1 MMRFLRTVGLIV
13 LVLAASGLVVVEIL
27 DYRNNAEFDAVVWQ
41 SAPNCG
47 RDGCDAECVRG
58 RMVRDLT
65 WYYLKPGMPRSEVV
79 ALLGNPQPG
88 SLPVKTSLS
97 YDLEMCSGFRMD
109 YDSLVLSFNDRDA
122 LIDIRTKQH

>member
-1 MMRFLRTVGLIV
+1 MKRAPKIVGIAV
-13 LVLAASGLVVVEIL
+13 LVAVASVMGVAESL
-27 DYRNNAEFDAVVWQ
+27 DYRNQAEFDATVWRNPPRCG
-41 SAPNCG
+41 PN
-47 RDGCDAECVRG
+47 GCDVDCIRG
-58 RMVRDLT
+58 QMVRDLT
-65 WYYLKPGMPRSEVV
+65 RSYLRLGMSRSDAI

-97 YDLEMCSGFRMD
+97 YDLGMCSGFRMD